1 MKRFLLILT
10 LVSSASI
17 AIHSSEP
24 SGPWA
29 LVFSL
34 QDVLSTDAFIDG
46 YQAGA
51 GLKYRLS
58 PDLDLRG
65 LLGIDHNANA
75 GVTRTVLGF
84 GTALEWH
91 FSEGSVSPYAGPLT
105 GARMLFETGQPGRV
119 DLYFGALFGA
129 EIKVAGPLYLFAE
142 YDLVASFDADGFTV
156 RLGIPSGGLAG
167 AQAGFIVRF

>member
-1 MKRFLLILT
+1 MKRYLLILT

-17 AIHSSEP
+17 AVHSSEP
-24 SGPWA
+24 SESWA

-58 PDLDLRG
+58 PDLALRG

-75 GVTRTVLGF
+75 GVARSVLGL
-84 GTALEWH
+84 GAALEWH
-91 FSEGSVSPYAGPLT
+91 FAEGSVSPYAGPLA
-105 GARMLFETGQPGRV
+105 GARMLFETGQPGRI
-119 DLYFGALFGA
+119 DLYFGAMFGA
-129 EIKVAGPLYLFAE
+129 EVKVTGPLSLFAE
-142 YDLVASFDADGFTV
+142 YDLVASFDADGFSV
-156 RLGIPSGGLAG
+156 RLGIPSGSLAG